1 MPRWTEA
8 EITDLVRTKRATT
21 LPTVDGQTP
30 AERWPELRQF
40 IGPYLHQDFAMD
52 GTAEQC
58 VALAIDG
65 HPAAADRKAVLAELR
80 ELQARDGLAIR
91 RLQWGCAGRCGRG
104 LQLRR
109 LRPAQDLRVP
119 RGDGLAHQLDGV
131 RL

>member
-1 MPRWTEA
+1 MPRWTDA

-21 LPTVDGQTP
+21 LPTVEGQTP

-80 ELQARDGLAIR
+80 ELQAQGWDEDQVGRALGDLGMDYIPHVNDRSYIEWLDWMEAQLA
-91 RLQWGCAGRCGRG
+91 QATE
-104 LQLRR
+104 
-109 LRPAQDLRVP
+109 P
-119 RGDGLAHQLDGV
+119 
-131 RL
+131 